1 MRESTVPVREK
12 SFALGRRLFIVWMP
26 LPDLTKILFYKILNP
41 CESRVRKNLSYT
53 HPYPLQTQFLE
64 LDTHY

>member
-26 LPDLTKILFYKILNP
+26 LPDLTKIHFYKILNP
-41 CESRVRKNLSYT
+41 CETYPIPT
-53 HPYPLQTQFLE
+53 PTPYKRSF
-64 LDTHY
+64 